1 MPAESAMQ
9 GCSSFS
15 QGRHRHRSTVFHDER
30 LLALHVS
37 RYFSCLL
44 IVAAYHAAINFNP
57 LQDFA
62 GQKAPHQDGFG

>member
-1 MPAESAMQ
+1 MMNAY
-9 GCSSFS
+9 
-15 QGRHRHRSTVFHDER
+15 
-30 LLALHVS
+30 LALHVS